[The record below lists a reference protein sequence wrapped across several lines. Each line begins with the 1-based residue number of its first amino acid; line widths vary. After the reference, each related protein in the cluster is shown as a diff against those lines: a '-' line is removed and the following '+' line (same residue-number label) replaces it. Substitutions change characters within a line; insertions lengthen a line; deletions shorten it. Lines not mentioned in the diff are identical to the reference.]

1 MFNLFKTKKLTK
13 HTRKSNIETKRE
25 KIILNSFVI
34 YLSMLQSKTYKLI
47 TFKSV
52 DLISIQVK
60 KIERPETDAYY
71 NTRKNRKETIM
82 MQGIAQPVLLKA
94 GGNRKTGEKAKE

>member
-52 DLISIQVK
+52 DSIQVK
-60 KIERPETDAYY
+60 KIERPETDAYF

-82 MQGIAQPVLLKA
+82 IQGIAQPVLLKA

>member
-13 HTRKSNIETKRE
+13 LTRKSNIETKRE

-60 KIERPETDAYY
+60 KQKDPRLMHITIQGKIEKR
-71 NTRKNRKETIM
+71 
-82 MQGIAQPVLLKA
+82 L
-94 GGNRKTGEKAKE
+94 

>member
-34 YLSMLQSKTYKLI
+34 YLSKLYSKTYKLI
-47 TFKSV
+47 SFKSV
-52 DLISIQVK
+52 DSIQMK
-60 KIERPETDAYY
+60 
-71 NTRKNRKETIM
+71 KNRKTSDCDTIP
-82 MQGIAQPVLLKA
+82 GKI
-94 GGNRKTGEKAKE
+94 EKRL